1 MRVLGVI
8 EFVALSRQEQREVE
22 FVLGDRLGTE
32 SLRRCLVGGS
42 LRLLAL
48 TECDDPS
55 DQRNDEE
62 ESDAHE
68 QPRSRRFVR
77 RWRCT
82 ACSLASRLAPRK
94 SRSSS
99 FSSSVCSVV
108 QSSADVSRGPR

>member
-42 LRLLAL
+42 LHLLAL

-62 ESDAHE
+62 ESAPE
-68 QPRSRRFVR
+68 QPPQPAVR
-77 RWRCT
+77 
-82 ACSLASRLAPRK
+82 ASLALHGLLAGLPARTEEVA
-94 SRSSS
+94 
-99 FSSSVCSVV
+99 FEFV
-108 QSSADVSRGPR
+108 QLERVLGRPVQRRRESGPR